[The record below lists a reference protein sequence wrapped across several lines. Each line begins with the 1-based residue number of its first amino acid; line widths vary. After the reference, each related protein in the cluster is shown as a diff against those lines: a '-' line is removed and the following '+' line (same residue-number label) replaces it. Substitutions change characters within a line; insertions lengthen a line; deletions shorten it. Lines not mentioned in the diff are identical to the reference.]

1 MIHTKRLSL
10 IHFSGTDQEIR
21 DMLKNWVSDSA
32 VQNEYGEPVYT
43 TEEDVRNLLKRYMA
57 EPYRWA
63 IYENNSD
70 QCIGQIAFCKIWD
83 DVKTAEIEYCIG
95 ADYQGNGYAGEA
107 LSAIIDYA
115 FLQTDF
121 KRLEAYHRAE
131 NTRSGK
137 VLGKSSMHQTDMV
150 ERFRRGM
157 TTEHK
162 NEVYYAITA
171 DEWMAKER

>member
-1 MIHTKRLSL
+1 
-10 IHFSGTDQEIR
+10 
-21 DMLKNWVSDSA
+21 MLKNWVSDPA
-32 VQNEYGEPVYT
+32 VQSEYGEPVFT

-115 FLQTDF
+115 FSQTDF

-162 NEVYYAITA
+162 NEVCYAITA
-171 DEWMAKER
+171 DEWTAKER